1 MILLCRAHPTPRHC
15 RNQEH
20 SHNIS
25 RQSSLVTACAQKVYI
40 KHPSI
45 FGTRKLFGIPLS
57 PKDISALKLYLYR
70 FKLNLYLYS
79 FKFSLPG
86 TAFGHRGQ
94 PAQYGLCLCY
104 RLLSFSKTCL
114 RSGHWEWPMLAPK
127 HCLRPAGRAAAC
139 LDWVAAQ
146 MTEFPSQGFSL
157 PLFFDSDGRRQ
168 GVCTDCNTC

>member
-1 MILLCRAHPTPRHC
+1 MLIPH
-15 RNQEH
+15 H
-20 SHNIS
+20 S
-25 RQSSLVTACAQKVYI
+25 TAGIRSTHTTSVGNLPWSQHAPKVYI

-45 FGTRKLFGIPLS
+45 FGMSKLFGIPLS

-168 GVCTDCNTC
+168 GVCTDCNMC